1 IEEANATA
9 TADTIELKK
18 GCTYNVT
25 SVLPGTEGGLPT
37 IVAPLTIH
45 GNGATTA
52 RDPSAPPLQLI
63 HVRGWTE
70 PEGFV
75 VDDLTVRGGA
85 APKGGAILVT
95 PWFGPDGPIASAPSV
110 AVSDSTFVDNRTVA
124 IDAFDQGGVGG
135 AIAVEGWP
143 GGERSPVTLVND
155 TFTDNATHDGPLY
168 DDPNQCPQCSWDT
181 RSGGAVSIGGA
192 GVTTIAGCTFTSNRT
207 GDGPAN
213 DGWPWTGWYSH
224 GGAVYV
230 NNGSATVSDSVFT
243 GNATGSGGSG
253 QNGGGGGAIA
263 VEGGSLTVT
272 GSTFTGNATGSGGD
286 ASAQAGE
293 GGRGGAVSL
302 DNRGTPSFLRVV
314 DSTFTGNATGDGG
327 VGATRAG
334 AGPGGALWTSGR
346 TTVTGST
353 FSLNETGIGS
363 SEGGRGSGG
372 GIAAVDSLTVTD
384 CTFDRNDASSS
395 GGGIFAA
402 ARPEA
407 PKLVTVTGS
416 TFTGNGAG
424 MGGGAIGVC
433 FETAE
438 IVNSTFTGNDG
449 GTGPGGG
456 VFFYVSTAYVTNS
469 TLAQN
474 AAGNGGGFYGGPATI
489 SMANTILAGNTAVS
503 GPSNCGIAPD
513 ATFSD
518 RGGNLS
524 VDGGGCPATF
534 ATGDP
539 KLQPLA
545 DYGGPTQTMALG
557 AGGAAIDAADDGIC
571 AAPLGPPDY
580 GAGAVDQRGVAR
592 PQGSHCDI
600 GAYERVP

>member
-1 IEEANATA
+1 MHVRPREWLASGRRETALSSCGHAPSASRPGGGRMKPMERGRRGTVLALLLVAATSVLTVSGSAAAAKPAAIKVSNCKLARLIDAIEEANATA

-45 GNGATTA
+45 GNGATIA

-213 DGWPWTGWYSH
+213 DGGPWTGWYSH

-334 AGPGGALWTSGR
+334 AGPGG
-346 TTVTGST
+346 
-353 FSLNETGIGS
+353 
-363 SEGGRGSGG
+363 
-372 GIAAVDSLTVTD
+372 
-384 CTFDRNDASSS
+384 
-395 GGGIFAA
+395 
-402 ARPEA
+402 P
-407 PKLVTVTGS
+407 
-416 TFTGNGAG
+416 
-424 MGGGAIGVC
+424 
-433 FETAE
+433 
-438 IVNSTFTGNDG
+438 
-449 GTGPGGG
+449 
-456 VFFYVSTAYVTNS
+456 
-469 TLAQN
+469 
-474 AAGNGGGFYGGPATI
+474 
-489 SMANTILAGNTAVS
+489 
-503 GPSNCGIAPD
+503 
-513 ATFSD
+513 
-518 RGGNLS
+518 
-524 VDGGGCPATF
+524 
-534 ATGDP
+534 
-539 KLQPLA
+539 
-545 DYGGPTQTMALG
+545 
-557 AGGAAIDAADDGIC
+557 
-571 AAPLGPPDY
+571 
-580 GAGAVDQRGVAR
+580 
-592 PQGSHCDI
+592 
-600 GAYERVP
+600 